1 METNYVI
8 EGTKIKK
15 KFKNFMLD
23 IENLQIPK
31 GFATALIGENGAG
44 KSTLLNILAGT
55 RLDYKGELK
64 FFGQSIVK
72 ETEQEET
79 KRKERVGYT
88 GTGMYFLPNW
98 SLKQVGEITELL
110 FENFHK
116 EEYRR
121 LCVELGVQKGK
132 GDKKTETVRKLS
144 DGNLMKLKLATIF
157 SRDTDLLL
165 LDEPASPL
173 DPLMRERLCEM
184 MLEYLAK
191 EEGEKTILFSTHNI
205 SDMESVTDYAIIM
218 EAGKIV
224 EKGFVEDLKE
234 KYIVV
239 KGEKEDA
246 MRAEKILFT
255 IRKSEYGFEGI
266 CLASEIDK
274 LAGMDVSMETPS
286 LFQISVAVMKKY
298 AKQGLGGASK

>member
-1 METNYVI
+1 MEINYVI
-8 EGTKIKK
+8 EGTKIEK
-15 KFKNFMLD
+15 KFKNFKLD
-23 IENLQIPK
+23 IEDLRIPK
-31 GFATALIGENGAG
+31 GFATALIGENGAR

-64 FFGQSIVK
+64 FFGERILK
-72 ETEQEET
+72 ESEEAEV

-88 GTGMYFLPNW
+88 GTGMYFLPHW
-98 SLKQVGEITELL
+98 SLNQVGEITELL

-116 EEYRR
+116 EEYQRF
-121 LCVELGVQKGK
+121 CVELGIQKGEA
-132 GDKKTETVRKLS
+132 GKKTETVKKLS
-144 DGNLMKLKLATIF
+144 DGNLMKLKLATVF

-165 LDEPASPL
+165 LDEPTSPL

-191 EEGEKTILFSTHNI
+191 EEGEKTIVFSTHNI
-205 SDMESVTDYAIIM
+205 SDMESVTDYVIIM
-218 EAGKIV
+218 EAGQIV

-239 KGEKEDA
+239 KGEKEVA

-266 CLASEIDK
+266 CLASEVEK

-286 LFQISVAVMKKY
+286 LFQISVAVMKKHTEER
-298 AKQGLGGASK
+298 LGGAFK

>member
-1 METNYVI
+1 MKTNFVI

-15 KFKNFMLD
+15 KFKNFQLD
-23 IENLQIPK
+23 IEDLQIPK

-55 RLDYKGELK
+55 RLDYKGELR
-64 FFGQSIVK
+64 FFGESIAK
-72 ETEQEET
+72 ESEEAETE
-79 KRKERVGYT
+79 RKERIGYT
-88 GTGMYFLPNW
+88 GTGMYFLPHW

-116 EEYRR
+116 EGYQR
-121 LCVELGVQKGK
+121 LCLELGIQKDETGK
-132 GDKKTETVRKLS
+132 KREMVKKLS
-144 DGNLMKLKLATIF
+144 DGNLMKLKLATVF

-191 EEGEKTILFSTHNI
+191 DEGEKTILFSTHNI

-218 EAGKIV
+218 EAGQII

-239 KGEKEDA
+239 KGENEDA
-246 MRAEKILFT
+246 IHAEKILFT
-255 IRKSEYGFEGI
+255 IRKSQYGFEGI

-274 LAGMDVSMETPS
+274 LAGMDVQMETPT
-286 LFQISVAVMKKY
+286 LFQISVAVMKKC
-298 AKQGLGGASK
+298 AEQKRGGVSK